1 MLAAI
6 LCIAE
11 AIYFEARNQSIDG
24 QYAVAHVVLN
34 RTNHPDF
41 PDNPCDVIRQGE
53 YLGTHPIRNRC
64 QFSYYCDGLKETIR
78 DPEAW
83 GNAVIEA
90 AAVYAGIIPDMTKGA
105 IYYHS
110 TSVSPNWAKSFT
122 IVAKIDEHIFYR

>member
-11 AIYFEARNQSIDG
+11 AIYFEARNQPVEG
-24 QYAVAHVVLN
+24 QYAVAHVVMN
-34 RTNHPDF
+34 RTNHADF
-41 PDNPCDVIRQGE
+41 PDNSCDVIRQGE

-78 DPEAW
+78 NPQAW

-90 AAVYAGIIPDMTKGA
+90 SAVYFGIIPDMTNGA
-105 IYYHS
+105 LYYHA
-110 TSVSPNWAKSFT
+110 TSVSPRWAKSFT